1 MWQCYLQGPLIPDAC
16 ASFISVLLELGRET
30 DRGLNCKLSFLAS
43 SSWVTSVCTPISQR
57 IAPKLLAIL
66 RPTYTNCRFNITQIK
81 LSKWLSDS
89 SSTPIL
95 NFCLAF
101 LSGRSL
107 SWSTLRTSVHPP
119 TDNIHSFTIV
129 ICSCGVNTDG
139 LTDVTLIYT
148 IFFSL
153 SVTSTM
159 YILSHTLG
167 AMSSLLFPQ

>member
-1 MWQCYLQGPLIPDAC
+1 MSNVIVSLTR
-16 ASFISVLLELGRET
+16 ASKFISVLLELGRET

-119 TDNIHSFTIV
+119 PANLILHHSHMFLW
-129 ICSCGVNTDG
+129 GEHRRFN
-139 LTDVTLIYT
+139 
-148 IFFSL
+148 
-153 SVTSTM
+153 
-159 YILSHTLG
+159 
-167 AMSSLLFPQ
+167 

>member
-1 MWQCYLQGPLIPDAC
+1 MSNVKVLLTR
-16 ASFISVLLELGRET
+16 ASKFISVLLELGRET

-95 NFCLAF
+95 ILVRAFIVVASPVLANRPE
-101 LSGRSL
+101 LLLCRPL
-107 SWSTLRTSVHPP
+107 YQM
-119 TDNIHSFTIV
+119 SFTIV
-129 ICSCGVNTDG
+129 TCLYRVNTDG
-139 LTDVTLIYT
+139 FCGVTVILIH
-148 IFFSL
+148 ISCL

-159 YILSHTLG
+159 YILS
-167 AMSSLLFPQ
+167 QI

>member
-1 MWQCYLQGPLIPDAC
+1 MSNVTVLLTR
-16 ASFISVLLELGRET
+16 ASKFISVLLELGRET

-57 IAPKLLAIL
+57 IAPKLLTIL
-66 RPTYTNCRFNITQIK
+66 CPTYTNCRFNITQIK

-167 AMSSLLFPQ
+167 AMSSLF